1 MALHRDSTAQT
12 EWPTLPV
19 LVACGSV
26 RDTETWV
33 ALLTSF
39 GHTAVTAVNDLAQI
53 LPALE
58 RAAYR
63 LVVLGLSTPADASL
77 DAVRLIRSRF
87 PAAALPIVVTSTA
100 QDSAIRKATS
110 QAGASDY
117 LAGNPDSDEWWLRTG
132 NLLRMSDQYH
142 AARTENDVLRT
153 ELQTRS
159 SRLGMLIE
167 NGLLMA
173 STHDRTSL
181 LRHTL
186 FEGRRLIACDAAS
199 VYLVTPQNTLRFAM
213 RTRDDALAQDEI
225 ALVDPDTGAPN
236 AHYVSTWCA
245 LHQQSI
251 VVDDVATETRFDLSG
266 TRQFDA
272 HSGYHT
278 VSLLTVPMAARQGE
292 VLGVL
297 QFINKLDPA
306 TGRVIPFPPD
316 IVALVEALAAQAAV
330 ALDNL
335 SLMDERRASMESLI
349 RTIATAIDAKSP
361 YTARH
366 SERVPELA
374 LMLAEAAHAEAHGPL
389 AAFGFHTDDEW
400 HEFRV
405 GAWLH
410 DCGKI
415 TTPEH
420 VIDKATKLETIY
432 NRIHEIRTR
441 FEVLWR
447 DAEIERL
454 QALAAGGDATAVN
467 TRCAAQQAQLQDD
480 FAFIAQCNLSSEN
493 LSQAH
498 RDRIRQIGATA
509 WLRHFDD
516 RLGLAEEER
525 ARRELE
531 PVIPVPATEYL
542 LSDQPHHVIARGPA
556 DLPDAGMGFKLDMP
570 DHAYNHGEIY
580 NLSILRGTLT
590 PEDRYKINEHMTHGI
605 TMLERM
611 PFPKSLRRV
620 PEYAGTHHETLKGT
634 GYPRKLGADDLS
646 VPARIM
652 MIADIF
658 EALTATDRPYKKPKP
673 LSEALHILHTLKRKG
688 HIDADIFD
696 LFLTSGVYLRYA
708 SKYLAAPQIDA
719 IDIQRYLGPVT
730 GLQ

>member
-1 MALHRDSTAQT
+1 MPLHEETTAQ
-12 EWPTLPV
+12 PDVSSLPI
-19 LVACGSV
+19 LVAAGTSG
-26 RDTETWV
+26 ET
-33 ALLTSF
+33 AELAGLLRSL
-39 GHTAVTAVNDLAQI
+39 GYSGVTAVNG
-53 LPALE
+53 PALVPPAE
-58 RAAYR
+58 VGASYR
-63 LVVLGLSTPADASL
+63 LVVLGLTNPLGTGL
-77 DAVRLIRSRF
+77 DTIALIRNRL
-87 PAAALPIVVTSTA
+87 PAAALPILVV
-100 QDSAIRKATS
+100 S
-110 QAGASDY
+110 QALDGPAKRSALRAGANDF
-117 LAGNPDSDEWWLRTG
+117 LTMPMDGDEWSLRTR
-132 NLLRMSDQYH
+132 NLLLMSDQYH
-142 AARTENDVLRT
+142 AALNDKEQLRV

-159 SRLGMLIE
+159 SRLRMLIE

-173 STHDRTSL
+173 RTHDRTSL

-186 FEGRRLIACDAAS
+186 FEGQRLIACDAAS
-199 VYLVTPQNTLRFAM
+199 VYLVTPQNTLRFAI
-213 RTRDDALAQDEI
+213 RTRDDALAQEEI
-225 ALVDPDTGAPN
+225 PLYDPDSGAPD

-251 VVDDVATETRFDLSG
+251 LVDDVASETRFDLSG
-266 TRQFDA
+266 TRRFDA
-272 HSGYHT
+272 HSGYRT
-278 VSLLTVPMAARQGE
+278 VSLLTVPMAARKGE

-306 TGRVIPFPPD
+306 TGRVIPFPSELVP
-316 IVALVEALAAQAAV
+316 LVEALAAQAAV

-335 SLMDERRASMESLI
+335 GLLDERRASMESLI

-374 LMLAEAAHAEAHGPL
+374 LMLAEAAHAEAHGAL
-389 AAFGFHTDDEW
+389 ATFGFHTDDEW

-454 QALAAGGDATAVN
+454 QALAAGDDVTAVE
-467 TRCAAQQAQLQDD
+467 TRCAAQKARLQDD
-480 FAFIAQCNLSSEN
+480 FAFIAQCNLGSEN

-498 RDRIRQIGATA
+498 RDRIQQIGATA

-516 RLGLAEEER
+516 RLGLAEEEL
-525 ARRELE
+525 ARRERE
-531 PVIPVPATEYL
+531 PLRTLPATEFL
-542 LSDQPHHVIARGPA
+542 LADQPHHVIVRGLA
-556 DLPDAGMGFKLDMP
+556 DLPDAGMGFQLDMP

-634 GYPRKLGADDLS
+634 GYPRKLGAADLS

-688 HIDADIFD
+688 HIDADVFD
-696 LFLTSGVYLRYA
+696 LFLTSGVYMRYA
-708 SKYLAAPQIDA
+708 SKYLAASQIDA
-719 IDIQRYLGPVT
+719 IDIQRYLGPVPDP
-730 GLQ
+730 Q

>member
-1 MALHRDSTAQT
+1 MALHQETTAQ
-12 EWPTLPV
+12 PTLSMLPV
-19 LVACGSV
+19 LVAAGTA
-26 RDTETWV
+26 REAEALA
-33 ALLTSF
+33 ALLASF
-39 GHTAVTAVNDLAQI
+39 GHTAVTAVSDLAQV
-53 LPALE
+53 LPAL
-58 RAAYR
+58 AGTAYR
-63 LVVLGLSTPADASL
+63 LVVLGLPAPAATSL
-77 DAVRLIRSRF
+77 DTLRAIRNRF
-87 PAAALPIVVTSTA
+87 PAAALPIVVTSPAPEPTA
-100 QDSAIRKATS
+100 RKTAL

-117 LAGNPDSDEWWLRTG
+117 LSEPLDRDEWSLRTDT
-132 NLLRMSDQYH
+132 LLRMSDQYH
-142 AARTENDVLRT
+142 AVAFEKDQLQT
-153 ELQTRS
+153 ELQTRA

-173 STHDRTSL
+173 RTHDRTSL

-186 FEGRRLIACDAAS
+186 FEGQRLIACDAAS

-213 RTRDDALAQDEI
+213 RTRDDALAQEEI
-225 ALVDPDTGAPN
+225 PLYDPDTGAPD

-251 VVDDVATETRFDLSG
+251 LVDDVATETRFDLSG
-266 TRQFDA
+266 TRRFDA
-272 HSGYHT
+272 HSGYRT
-278 VSLLTVPMAARQGE
+278 VSLLTVPMTPRKGE

-297 QFINKLDPA
+297 QFINKLDPT
-306 TGRVIPFPPD
+306 TGRVIAFPSEVVP
-316 IVALVEALAAQAAV
+316 LVEALAAQAAV

-335 SLMDERRASMESLI
+335 GLLDERRSSMESLI

-374 LMLAEAAHAEAHGPL
+374 LMLAEAAHAETHGPL
-389 AAFGFHTDDEW
+389 ATFGFHNEDEW

-441 FEVLWR
+441 FEILWR

-454 QALAAGGDATAVN
+454 LALAAGGDATAVD
-467 TRCAAQQAQLQDD
+467 TRCAAQRARLQDD
-480 FAFIAQCNLSSEN
+480 FAFIAQCNLGSEN

-498 RDRIRQIGATA
+498 RDRIQQIGATA

-516 RLGLAEEER
+516 RLGLAEEEL
-525 ARRELE
+525 ARRERE
-531 PVIPVPATEYL
+531 PVRTLPATEFL
-542 LSDQPHHVIARGPA
+542 LADQPHHVIARESA
-556 DLPDAGMGFKLDMP
+556 DMPDAGMGFKLDMP
-570 DHAYNHGEIY
+570 DHAYNHGEVY
-580 NLSILRGTLT
+580 NLSIPRGTLT

-634 GYPRKLGADDLS
+634 GYPRKLGAADLS

-688 HIDADIFD
+688 HIDADVFD

-719 IDIQRYLGPVT
+719 IDIQRYLGPGSPV
-730 GLQ
+730 Q